1 MLMRSKLFVPASR
14 PELFAKGLASAA
26 DAVSF
31 DLQDAVVNERKAEA
45 RSALAAFLRELPAQG
60 GKLVVVRV
68 NAVETSWFA
77 DDMDAVVGPWLDL
90 VNLPM
95 VEDASAVADAAA
107 ALDRL
112 ETTGAARARILVNIE
127 TPKALRK
134 AAELAAAHPRVAA
147 LQVGYADLLE
157 PFGIDRSDQAALA
170 HIRMTVRLAAADA
183 GVAAYDGAYAVVKD
197 PDGYRAECVAAR
209 RQGYA
214 GKSCIHPSQIAIA
227 NATFMPTPAEIERA
241 RRILAAAAEAEAK
254 GIGAFLVDG
263 QMIDAPFLSGA
274 RAIVA
279 LADLHATGES

>member
-1 MLMRSKLFVPASR
+1 MLMRSKLFVPAAR
-14 PELFAKGLASAA
+14 PELFAKALASAA

-31 DLQDAVVNERKAEA
+31 DLQDAVVDERKAEA
-45 RSALAAFLRELPAQG
+45 RSALATFLRALPAHD

-68 NAVETSWFA
+68 NAVGTSWFA
-77 DDMDAVVGPWLDL
+77 DDMEAVVGPWLDV

-107 ALDRL
+107 TLDRL
-112 ETTGAARARILVNIE
+112 ETTGAARACILVNVE

-157 PFGIDRSDQAALA
+157 PFGIERSDQAALA
-170 HIRMTVRLAAADA
+170 HIRMAVRLAAAEA

-197 PDGYRAECVAAR
+197 PDGYRAECVAGR

-227 NATFMPTPAEIERA
+227 NAAFMPTPAEIARA
-241 RRILAAAAEAEAK
+241 HRILAAADDAKAK

-263 QMIDAPFLSGA
+263 QMIDAPFVAGA

-279 LADLHATGES
+279 LADLHATRES